1 MEKIKQCLSYA
12 VKLLPYGFM
21 LLIAMFIGY
30 WAKNWIELIEEAIN
44 EHMGEDEDN
53 YTLVITT
60 DKQVAEKALKEYQS
74 ECRYNPYNKVYLIEY
89 ATLEEIEIEL
99 DDVWDEDDRKR
110 LESFKGTIEG
120 NDMDMKVSYELFN
133 LIEENYKYLDF
144 YYNNDFVKL
153 KITDFD

>member
-1 MEKIKQCLSYA
+1 MILF
-12 VKLLPYGFM
+12 V
-21 LLIAMFIGY
+21 GY
-30 WAKNWIELIEEAIN
+30 TKKHL
-44 EHMGEDEDN
+44 
-53 YTLVITT
+53 
-60 DKQVAEKALKEYQS
+60 KKALYL
-74 ECRYNPYNKVYLIEY
+74 NKDRSLLYYEVDDVLID
-89 ATLEEIEIEL
+89 TFDIKDVKKVLKEL

>member
-1 MEKIKQCLSYA
+1 MKKFYIVNEKRLEISY
-12 VKLLPYGFM
+12 PRE
-21 LLIAMFIGY
+21 
-30 WAKNWIELIEEAIN
+30 AKKIIRGLTIEEAIN

-53 YTLVITT
+53 YALVITT